1 VRGEAPVTDLAAAQ
15 LAEIC
20 RQAEAGYPE
29 EVFGLVIGR
38 RDVSRTFRIRP
49 MTNLANR
56 QPVAGPDGAP
66 RDARTAYMMDAR
78 EYLTVQDEMDR
89 DGLEML
95 MIYHSHPD
103 HDANFSRTDRQWA
116 LMTDGEP
123 LWPGVTYLVV
133 SVRAGRTV
141 EASSFWWDPAARDFT
156 RRLLELPTG

>member
-1 VRGEAPVTDLAAAQ
+1 
-15 LAEIC
+15 
-20 RQAEAGYPE
+20 
-29 EVFGLVIGR
+29 
-38 RDVSRTFRIRP
+38 

-56 QPVAGPDGAP
+56 QPVAGPEGVL

-78 EYLTVQDEMDR
+78 EYLAVQKEMDR

-103 HDANFSRTDRQWA
+103 HEANFSQTDRQWA

-133 SVRAGRTV
+133 SVRAGRAV
-141 EASSFWWDPAARDFT
+141 EASSFGWDPAARDFT
-156 RRLLELPTG
+156 RRLIELPAG

>member
-1 VRGEAPVTDLAAAQ
+1 VIELAAEQ

-20 RQAEAGYPE
+20 RRVQAGYPE

-38 RDVSRTFRIRP
+38 RGAAQSFRIRP

-56 QPVAGPDGAP
+56 QPVVGPDGVP

-103 HDANFSRTDRQWA
+103 HDANFSQTDRQWA
-116 LMTDGEP
+116 LRTDGEP
-123 LWPGVTYLVV
+123 LWPGITYLVV
-133 SVRAGRTV
+133 SVRAGQAV
-141 EASSFWWDPAARDFT
+141 EASSFGWDPATRDFA
-156 RRLLELPTG
+156 RRQVEMPAV

>member
-1 VRGEAPVTDLAAAQ
+1 MTDLAAAQ
-15 LAEIC
+15 LADIC

-56 QPVAGPDGAP
+56 QPVAGPDGAL

-89 DGLEML
+89 DELEML
-95 MIYHSHPD
+95 MIYHSHPN

-141 EASSFWWDPAARDFT
+141 EASSFGWDPAARDFT
-156 RRLLELPTG
+156 RRLVELPAG

>member
-1 VRGEAPVTDLAAAQ
+1 MTELAAEQ
-15 LAEIC
+15 LAQIC
-20 RQAEAGYPE
+20 RQAQAGYPE
-29 EVFGLVIGR
+29 EIFGLVIGR
-38 RDVSRTFRIRP
+38 RDVAQTFRIRP
-49 MTNLANR
+49 MTNRANR
-56 QPVAGPDGAP
+56 EPVVGPDGVP

-103 HDANFSRTDRQWA
+103 HDANFSQTDRQWA

-123 LWPGVTYLVV
+123 LWPGVTYLVL

-141 EASSFWWDPAARDFT
+141 EASSFGWDPTTRDFT
-156 RRLLELPTG
+156 RRRVDLPAG